1 MKDQKK
7 LKKYFIISCC
17 ITIACVLEI
26 IYILSQGHAEKNMA
40 VLLVL
45 FFIGIISIYSTLTF
59 GVVGLQKKSVPVNT
73 YVKREKKELT
83 DEQKAKLD
91 KFLEMV
97 KKERSIPYYKISLSK
112 EDNISIFDSKYGGTP
127 YWDMEMKYPE
137 GLYLL
142 AQINFEKEKFDND
155 LLPKDGMLQIFI
167 DPNDEGW
174 GLKFDGDYS
183 KQEGWKVVYH
193 KKVDYSVSEDNIKKM
208 GIPSNLDIDTY
219 LMPVN
224 GEYKMVFTPDIDY
237 SIYNDNAQDE
247 LFDILKES
255 GIIEDI
261 KESFWDNFTSEEYDY
276 LYDKLSSAGNKL
288 LGYPYFVQ
296 YEPRNTKEEK
306 EHYDTLLFQS
316 DYCKEIMWGD
326 AGVATFFINKEKL
339 KKGDFS
345 DILYYWDC
353 S

>member
-142 AQINFEKEKFDND
+142 AQINFEKE
-155 LLPKDGMLQIFI
+155 
-167 DPNDEGW
+167 
-174 GLKFDGDYS
+174 
-183 KQEGWKVVYH
+183 
-193 KKVDYSVSEDNIKKM
+193 
-208 GIPSNLDIDTY
+208 
-219 LMPVN
+219 
-224 GEYKMVFTPDIDY
+224 
-237 SIYNDNAQDE
+237 
-247 LFDILKES
+247 
-255 GIIEDI
+255 
-261 KESFWDNFTSEEYDY
+261 
-276 LYDKLSSAGNKL
+276 
-288 LGYPYFVQ
+288 
-296 YEPRNTKEEK
+296 
-306 EHYDTLLFQS
+306 
-316 DYCKEIMWGD
+316 
-326 AGVATFFINKEKL
+326 
-339 KKGDFS
+339 
-345 DILYYWDC
+345 
-353 S
+353 

>member
-1 MKDQKK
+1 MVDKK
-7 LKKYFIISCC
+7 EKRKTIIRTILIILGVISFFAFWTIFIMINAKVGS
-17 ITIACVLEI
+17 
-26 IYILSQGHAEKNMA
+26 
-40 VLLVL
+40 
-45 FFIGIISIYSTLTF
+45 LTF
-59 GVVGLQKKSVPVNT
+59 IAFIVAIYVIA
-73 YVKREKKELT
+73 YVKGKNPPKAKTKPIEKKVISE
-83 DEQKAKLD
+83 ESKEKLD
-91 KFLEMV
+91 KIINILKTKTEITSYNITC
-97 KKERSIPYYKISLSK
+97 KESDDISL
-112 EDNISIFDSKYGGTP
+112 FDSKFGGTP
-127 YWDMEMKYPE
+127 YWDLSKDYPKDSV
-137 GLYLL
+137 GNKLILL

-193 KKVDYSVSEDNIKKM
+193 KKVDYSVSENNIKKM

-261 KESFWDNFTSEEYDY
+261 KESFWDNFTSEEYDS

-288 LGYPYFVQ
+288 
-296 YEPRNTKEEK
+296 
-306 EHYDTLLFQS
+306 
-316 DYCKEIMWGD
+316 
-326 AGVATFFINKEKL
+326 
-339 KKGDFS
+339 
-345 DILYYWDC
+345 
-353 S
+353 